1 MDKIIHNIKKIRLFL
16 LNIVNGLSV
25 EQLNEI
31 PEGFNNNIIW
41 NLGHIISAQQGIC
54 YVRAGIPIVI
64 DEKHF
69 ANYKPGTK
77 PGHYV
82 DEQEVQNIKDLMLS
96 TIDQLAID
104 YEKNIFNNYTKWTTR
119 YGAELGGINDVII
132 FLQYHEGMHSGIV
145 MALKKLVDKQSVQ

>member
-1 MDKIIHNIKKIRLFL
+1 MDKQFDILRKTRQFV
-16 LNIVNGLSV
+16 LNLVSELST
-25 EQLNEI
+25 EQLNLV
-31 PEGFNNNIIW
+31 PPGFNNNIIW

-96 TIDQLAID
+96 TIDQLATD
-104 YEKNIFNNYTKWTTR
+104 YEKNIFDNYTKWTTR